1 MGVSCIIRCRDEE
14 QWIGHSIQSF
24 IDFFPDGQ
32 IVIVDNNSSDES
44 MEIAKLFDYFD
55 IDFIN
60 IDDYTPGK
68 SLNLAVK
75 KCKYDNILILSAHC
89 VLKHVNVEMLLG
101 ELKKYPCVF
110 GKQTPFFKGK
120 RITRRYIWSHFNEGR
135 IENMFSKQESRY
147 FLHNAM
153 CAYTKKILN
162 EIPFDERLCGKED
175 RYWADDLV
183 KSNMK
188 YLYDSEI
195 LRCDHHY
202 TGNGSTWKGVG

>member
-75 KCKYDNILILSAHC
+75 KCK
-89 VLKHVNVEMLLG
+89 
-101 ELKKYPCVF
+101 
-110 GKQTPFFKGK
+110 TPPGTH
-120 RITRRYIWSHFNEGR
+120 R
-135 IENMFSKQESRY
+135 
-147 FLHNAM
+147 NA
-153 CAYTKKILN
+153 
-162 EIPFDERLCGKED
+162 R
-175 RYWADDLV
+175 
-183 KSNMK
+183 
-188 YLYDSEI
+188 
-195 LRCDHHY
+195 
-202 TGNGSTWKGVG
+202 